1 MHINPRFS
9 LALALIAPTVLS
21 AQLNVSLGSNA
32 GQTLPDLTGAVVY
45 LISDDKALTA
55 HMAETK
61 AANASAEM
69 AQHKLQFD
77 PYIRVVQSGTP
88 VSFPNKDDVAHH
100 VYSFSPN
107 HAFELELY
115 KGRDVPEKHFS
126 SPGVVNLGC
135 NIHDWM
141 QGYIYIVDTPWF
153 SQVVNNSGTKDSAA
167 KQNGQIAQIFDVP
180 KGVYTLR
187 FWHPGMDRKEAVNQ
201 TIDIQHDVQTVNL
214 ALSYTIKNSA
224 QPLPPEEQFD
234 DSSDY

>member
-21 AQLNVSLGSNA
+21 AQLNVSLGSNI

-45 LISDDKALTA
+45 LISDNKALAA
-55 HMAETK
+55 HKPETK

-69 AQHKLQFD
+69 AQHKLQFA

-115 KGRDVPEKHFS
+115 KGREVPEKHFS

-153 SQVVNNSGTKDSAA
+153 SQVVNNSGTKNSAA

-180 KGVYTLR
+180 KGIYTLR